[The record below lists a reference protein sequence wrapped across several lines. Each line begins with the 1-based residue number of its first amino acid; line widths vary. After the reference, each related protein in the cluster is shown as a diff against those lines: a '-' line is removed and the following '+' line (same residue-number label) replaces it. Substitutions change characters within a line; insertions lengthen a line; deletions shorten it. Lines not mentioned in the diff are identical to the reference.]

1 MKKEMQTKFTC
12 KNQYGYTIK
21 DLSID
26 YENKT
31 FKVGNLFFG
40 GAQKISKWN
49 MELMIK
55 QLLNDGYKQI

>member
-1 MKKEMQTKFTC
+1 MQNKFTC

-21 DLSID
+21 DLLID

-40 GAQKISKWN
+40 GATIVSKKFLNAKIDELKLLGFTQK
-49 MELMIK
+49 
-55 QLLNDGYKQI
+55 